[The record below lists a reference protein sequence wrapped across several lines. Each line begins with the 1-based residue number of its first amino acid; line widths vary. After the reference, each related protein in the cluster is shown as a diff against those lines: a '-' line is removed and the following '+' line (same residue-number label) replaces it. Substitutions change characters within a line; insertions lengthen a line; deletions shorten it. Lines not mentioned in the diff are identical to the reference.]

1 VPHSRGLKKADL
13 VVKDF
18 RLAGIRDLIIDVSL
32 RHEFHSACADPVR
45 NGEASHADANGALD
59 ATVKAK
65 LDNYQHDY
73 NDRNFFFLPAVMTTS
88 GRISGDFLRLLYI
101 LSNRQAHN
109 YFTRMGLLDPSTKAF
124 KQRSGTYFY
133 YNRAAI
139 GFACAQATAMRI
151 DISPHKRPL
160 KKLPHHAPD
169 PHLFHIPSHALLD
182 D

>member
-1 VPHSRGLKKADL
+1 MGPHSRGLKKADL

-32 RHEFHSACADPVR
+32 RHEFHGACADPAR

-59 ATVKAK
+59 AAVKAK
-65 LDNYQHDY
+65 LENYQHDY
-73 NDRNFFFLPAVMTTS
+73 NERNFFFLPAVMTTS

-124 KQRSGTYFY
+124 K
-133 YNRAAI
+133 
-139 GFACAQATAMRI
+139 
-151 DISPHKRPL
+151 H
-160 KKLPHHAPD
+160 
-169 PHLFHIPSHALLD
+169 
-182 D
+182 